1 MPHYT
6 QAAKQGLYSF
16 LVPKRLEIR
25 TGSPPTIAPDAGTA
39 DKIGDFRQITRHI
52 SETVQADTRTNKHAD
67 TRTYSE
73 HSISHPPTG
82 RVIKPRKTIGN
93 ESVPKIMLNNTIC
106 LLFKQQSAFL
116 AVSNRNSIQVRLDK
130 VASVYRPIT

>member
-25 TGSPPTIAPDAGTA
+25 TGSPPTMAPDAGTA

-52 SETVQADTRTNKHAD
+52 SETVQARHANEP
-67 TRTYSE
+67 TCRYTHVQQAQYFA
-73 HSISHPPTG
+73 PPTW

-130 VASVYRPIT
+130 VASVYRPII

>member
-25 TGSPPTIAPDAGTA
+25 TGSPPTMAPDAGTA

-52 SETVQADTRTNKHAD
+52 SETVQARHANEP
-67 TRTYSE
+67 TYR
-73 HSISHPPTG
+73 HTHVQRAQYFAPPTW